1 MKKEPNKKPTTRKTT
16 KAKTSD
22 LNQDNSKDETTID
35 LTAKALEN
43 EQKLPSLGLGDTI
56 AKITDALGIEKC
68 EPCEERRKNFNKLFP
83 WLSYKD
89 FPQLEGEDLE
99 LMRRVLATNI
109 VENDDAVATF
119 ALYNR
124 IYTPRPP
131 VKRCMCPG
139 LFRQIIERLM
149 VLMPEDEQK
158 KL

>member
-1 MKKEPNKKPTTRKTT
+1 MKKEPNKKPTTKKTT
-16 KAKTSD
+16 KPKTSD
-22 LNQDNSKDETTID
+22 LSNDNLIDETSID

-68 EPCEERRKNFNKLFP
+68 EKCEERRKNFNRLFP

-89 FPQLEGEDLE
+89 YPQLQGEDLE
-99 LMRRVLATNI
+99 LMRRVLATNMG
-109 VENDDAVATF
+109 ENDDAVATF

-124 IYTPRPP
+124 IYTRRPP